1 MTRSLKKL
9 LLLPLLLWKLQLP
22 HLLLKLLPLLLL
34 KLPLLLLTLLLLLPL
49 TLLLLPPL
57 TLLLLTLPRLTLT
70 PLLALLPPS
79 KHIAYAV
86 MGLRPHGEKTAPG
99 FRCGFFSSVGYCVC
113 ERGAQQCACTV
124 CLVDFLGMDKRG
136 KNAQEKSHRGMARWL
151 D

>member
-22 HLLLKLLPLLLL
+22 HLLLKLLPLPLL
-34 KLPLLLLTLLLLLPL
+34 KLPHLLLKLLLLLPL

-57 TLLLLTLPRLTLT
+57 KLLLLTLPRLTLT

-86 MGLRPHGEKTAPG
+86 MGLRPHGAKKTAPG
-99 FRCGFFSSVGYCVC
+99 FRCGFFSPVGYCFC
-113 ERGAQQCACTV
+113 ERGARQCSCTV
-124 CLVDFLGMDKRG
+124 
-136 KNAQEKSHRGMARWL
+136 
-151 D
+151 

>member
-9 LLLPLLLWKLQLP
+9 LLLPLLLWKLLLP

-79 KHIAYAV
+79 KLIAYAV
-86 MGLRPHGEKTAPG
+86 MGLRPHGAKKPLLDSGAVF
-99 FRCGFFSSVGYCVC
+99 FRLSDIASVNGMLSS
-113 ERGAQQCACTV
+113 AA
-124 CLVDFLGMDKRG
+124 
-136 KNAQEKSHRGMARWL
+136 ARFDL
-151 D
+151 P